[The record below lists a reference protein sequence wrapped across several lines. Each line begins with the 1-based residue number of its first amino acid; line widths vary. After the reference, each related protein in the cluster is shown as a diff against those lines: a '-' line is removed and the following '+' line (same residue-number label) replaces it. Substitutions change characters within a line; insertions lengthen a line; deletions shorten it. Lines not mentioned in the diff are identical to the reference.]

1 MPKIFFKQGYLGT
14 SNHYLPNKVPFY
26 SFKYPFPFFGRL
38 SMILDYSLFGLG
50 ILDIDTQLNFLEL
63 KLIKILLNPA
73 NALWK
78 GSSDPSLLVGG
89 MKFFKFIEFL
99 L

>member
-1 MPKIFFKQGYLGT
+1 
-14 SNHYLPNKVPFY
+14 
-26 SFKYPFPFFGRL
+26 
-38 SMILDYSLFGLG
+38 MILDYSLFGLG

-78 GSSDPSLLVGG
+78 GSSDPILLVGG